1 MTLDT
6 TIVLEQ
12 LVLEKAIVLE
22 NIYYD
27 LDKAD
32 IRPDAAVEL
41 DKLVKILEDNPSV
54 KIELSSHT
62 DARSSDAYNQDL
74 SQRRAESAVE
84 YLVSQGIPRE
94 RMVAR
99 GYGESQLIIE
109 NATTEEEHQI
119 NRRTEFKVTEVEE

>member
-1 MTLDT
+1 M
-6 TIVLEQ
+6 
-12 LVLEKAIVLE
+12 EKAIVLE

-32 IRPDAAVEL
+32 IRPDAAAEL
-41 DKLVKILEDNPSV
+41 DKLVKILEDNPNI

-62 DARSSDAYNQDL
+62 DVRASDAYNLDL

-84 YLVSQGIPRE
+84 YLVSQGIDRD
-94 RMVAR
+94 RMVAK

-109 NATTEEEHQI
+109 NATTEEEHQT
-119 NRRTEFKVTEVEE
+119 NRRTEFKVTGLEE